1 MVPMMQY
8 NVDDNGEI
16 VGLGF
21 VDLTCADISIDE
33 LSEKIQ
39 SIEGIKKVQIL
50 HPTVEGFVADYL
62 SSELVLAGDRTIIMR
77 RPGYEGLIVGIKTQ
91 FGAAGETF
99 LYHTGYE
106 AGIRHGRSHQEFAGK
121 LGIKDPVQIL
131 RKISTPLY
139 ASMGLGI
146 LEVVE
151 ANMKPP
157 RAVIRIYKSFECELG
172 VGAKNPIAI
181 LSAEYLLGS

>member
-1 MVPMMQY
+1 MMQY

-99 LYHTGYE
+99 LYTLDMRRALDT
-106 AGIRHGRSHQEFAGK
+106 AGR
-121 LGIKDPVQIL
+121 IKNL
-131 RKISTPLY
+131 R
-139 ASMGLGI
+139 ASW
-146 LEVVE
+146 V
-151 ANMKPP
+151 
-157 RAVIRIYKSFECELG
+157 
-172 VGAKNPIAI
+172 
-181 LSAEYLLGS
+181 